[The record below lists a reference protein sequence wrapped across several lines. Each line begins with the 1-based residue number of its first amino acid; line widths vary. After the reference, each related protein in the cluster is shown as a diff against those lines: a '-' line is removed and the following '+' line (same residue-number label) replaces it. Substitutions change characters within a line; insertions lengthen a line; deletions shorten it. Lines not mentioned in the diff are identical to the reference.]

1 MRLQNFLPYGLAIA
15 MAIVSAGLK
24 ATPVKA
30 QMTQQNLDQSGV
42 VLIASPYQN
51 GKLHQ
56 LLIVEQLK
64 RTRAC
69 WSEQATNSPVT
80 LINPLLS
87 EFDFSGICGRAT
99 DSNGFSVRMGGQD
112 LNWRYALQVVEKE
125 GQLVLIAR
133 SSNPKKT
140 APDFLVGR
148 VGGTTPDFAKII
160 LEPGWQV
167 ARRIANG
174 KLTGHFYLTTDR
186 TLEQLVAAM
195 DESTDMTTTTLPNG
209 GVTSTPP
216 TSAPPVM
223 PPGAVPI
230 SPTSDQ
236 PLPTPPGTEII
247 VPVTSPNVPPAP
259 PTR

>member
-1 MRLQNFLPYGLAIA
+1 MRFQNFFPYGLVIA
-15 MAIVSAGLK
+15 MAIVAAGSK
-24 ATPVKA
+24 ATPVTA
-30 QMTQQNLDQSGV
+30 QMTQQNLDQNGV

-112 LNWRYALQVVEKE
+112 LNWRYALQVVEKDQ
-125 GQLVLIAR
+125 QLVLMAR
-133 SSNPKKT
+133 SAYPKKT
-140 APDFLVGR
+140 APDFLIGR

-160 LEPGWQV
+160 LEPGWRV

-195 DESTDMTTTTLPNG
+195 EESSGPVTTGLPSSG
-209 GVTSTPP
+209 GNSTPP
-216 TSAPPVM
+216 IVM
-223 PPGAVPI
+223 
-230 SPTSDQ
+230 
-236 PLPTPPGTEII
+236 
-247 VPVTSPNVPPAP
+247 PPAP